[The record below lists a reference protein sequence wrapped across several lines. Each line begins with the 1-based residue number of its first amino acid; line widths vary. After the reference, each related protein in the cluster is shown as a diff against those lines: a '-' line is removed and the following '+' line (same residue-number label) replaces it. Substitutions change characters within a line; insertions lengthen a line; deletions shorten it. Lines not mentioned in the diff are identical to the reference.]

1 MSLSHW
7 EAYYRGGGIATCPTA
22 ADGTYDRELKQ
33 VWLDTLAD
41 LPDGGVILDV
51 ATGNGP
57 LVLIAAEQAAALGR
71 HWEIHGTDLAQID
84 PVAHVPD
91 GKRRF
96 TGCRFHPGVA
106 TEKLP
111 FPDASFDVVCGQYA
125 LEYADPRAGLGEI
138 ARVLRA
144 GCSARFILHHASSLL
159 VQKARSSLQQ
169 SDLVLR
175 ETRLYRHLRRLVEQ
189 DNHSPRLDDP
199 ATLALRTAIRQLR
212 SEFEAVRASGHGHVL
227 GVTLDAV
234 RELLSMRTR
243 QSAGEVVREVD
254 RVERE
259 LRQSVHRLR
268 DLLEHALDDQR
279 MDALLGEASRAGL
292 AVTERAQ
299 QYYAGDNLVG
309 WRIRLRKDGGS

>member
-1 MSLSHW
+1 LSLSHW

-71 HWEIHGTDLAQID
+71 HWEIHGTDLA
-84 PVAHVPD
+84 
-91 GKRRF
+91 
-96 TGCRFHPGVA
+96 GVA